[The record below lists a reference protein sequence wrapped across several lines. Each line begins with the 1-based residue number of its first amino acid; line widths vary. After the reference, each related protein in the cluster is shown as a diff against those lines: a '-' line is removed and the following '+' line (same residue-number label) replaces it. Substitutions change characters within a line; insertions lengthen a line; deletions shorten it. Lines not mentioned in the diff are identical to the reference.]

1 MKKLQRVLLSLLL
14 IIYTVWAKI
23 KWSPRNPWG
32 MAFLNLSYK
41 KYRESTSYKL
51 REEFVNE
58 MKEKNPFLYEQ
69 NKDFIVETFINS
81 GEIFL
86 FMKKITLKEKLLAI
100 IAPFSINGPFGV
112 FSDGG
117 ES

>member
-58 MKEKNPFLYEQ
+58 MKEKTHFCMS
-69 NKDFIVETFINS
+69 KT
-81 GEIFL
+81 
-86 FMKKITLKEKLLAI
+86 KTLLLKHL
-100 IAPFSINGPFGV
+100 
-112 FSDGG
+112 
-117 ES
+117 